1 MTSQIKIPTGRM
13 VAFLD
18 IGTNSIRLLMVRIN
32 PNQSYTILSQQ
43 KEVIRL
49 GEGEFVHNLL
59 QPEAMERAVL
69 VCREFAEMARSY
81 GAEEIMAVATSA
93 AREAKNQRDFLRRLQ
108 RSAQIDVRLVSG
120 REEAR
125 LIYLGVS
132 SGVHLGDKK
141 ALFIDIGGGSTEVI
155 IGDQEQYYVLDS
167 LKLGAIRLTSLFF
180 LPNES
185 EPVAPARY
193 ALIQQFVRN
202 AAVRTIQRVGDQQI
216 DLAIG
221 SSGTIQNLAD
231 ISIYA
236 ANKRSRQRD
245 DLLVYQQLQETV
257 KTLCALPLQ
266 ERKKIPGINPDRAD
280 IIIAGAAILDTLMQA
295 LGIKELRISERGL
308 REGLLVDYL
317 STSEHSQIVL
327 GKTVRE
333 RSVLQLGRAC
343 GFDEPHARHVADL
356 AMELFDSA
364 REVHLHQFNQQDRE
378 LCEYAALLHD
388 VGTFLS
394 YSNHQAHSYYL
405 IRNSD
410 LLGFDQTEIAIMANI
425 GLFHRKWFPRR
436 KKYPEFAA
444 LNKRSRRLVR
454 QFSVLLRIAESL
466 DRSHTGVVQH
476 ANLHKKDPKSI
487 LLKIQAAQEPQLE
500 IWGVQNHRKTFRK
513 AFGKK
518 LAIEAEI
525 ASMEVKEV

>member
-185 EPVAPARY
+185 EPVASARY

-333 RSVLQLGRAC
+333 RSVS
-343 GFDEPHARHVADL
+343 F
-356 AMELFDSA
+356 F
-364 REVHLHQFNQQDRE
+364 F
-378 LCEYAALLHD
+378 
-388 VGTFLS
+388 
-394 YSNHQAHSYYL
+394 
-405 IRNSD
+405 
-410 LLGFDQTEIAIMANI
+410 
-425 GLFHRKWFPRR
+425 W
-436 KKYPEFAA
+436 
-444 LNKRSRRLVR
+444 
-454 QFSVLLRIAESL
+454 
-466 DRSHTGVVQH
+466 
-476 ANLHKKDPKSI
+476 
-487 LLKIQAAQEPQLE
+487 
-500 IWGVQNHRKTFRK
+500 
-513 AFGKK
+513 
-518 LAIEAEI
+518 
-525 ASMEVKEV
+525 